1 VDNEWNS
8 SRNSQFKSIEQRM
21 ENTALKDY
29 PISKFFTSTPLA
41 ISTVALLYVLLAK
54 ESLFF
59 RISPGNVTPIYPSI
73 GLGLAAVL
81 ILGYRV
87 LPGVWLGSF
96 SINLLTFYNISHI
109 GDYTLLDDLL
119 SATVIGI
126 GNVVGIGL
134 AVYFIKRLWK
144 DECPLYGGRNVM
156 ILLFV
161 GAFVC
166 CIINSVIG
174 IFALSF
180 VNAFS
185 WEQLKYIWLTW
196 WLGDSIGLITV
207 APLILA
213 WLYKDTSKETA
224 RSWWELTGL
233 IIGALSL
240 CYFIYYFSPSYIYLL
255 FPLLLISAYYFGMRG
270 TTAVIL
276 VIAVFS
282 VINTDPNIAPFA
294 AKTVNDSILL
304 LDVFITVVTISSL
317 GFAGIVADHNRTEE
331 ALKINEQKYRSIFE
345 NMQDVFYQ
353 TDLNGIIV
361 EVSPYVENLIKL
373 PREKVIGCSVYDYY
387 ANIEDRDELINILLK
402 KGEVRDHELSF
413 KSAEGDSFYV
423 SINARLIRD
432 DNGIPIHID
441 GVLRNNTERKNNEL
455 KILAQNKELEQFA
468 YIASH
473 DLQEPLITLKG
484 FSELL
489 KDEIKGKISEDANQY
504 LSFIMESSERMQ
516 ELIKGLLFYSKI
528 GKERSFLTVDC
539 NEILQE
545 VIQDMDAAIR
555 KDKAQINVKPLP
567 KINGNAFEIRQ
578 LFQNLISNSLKFQ
591 KKNTIPKINISVKEL
606 ESNWVF
612 SVEDNGIGIDK
623 KDMDKVFII
632 FKRLHNRA
640 DYDGTGIGLSHCK
653 KIVELHGG
661 NIWIESTV
669 GEGSIFKFT
678 IPKMQ

>member
-1 VDNEWNS
+1 MGFTVILDLN
-8 SRNSQFKSIEQRM
+8 SIEQRM
-21 ENTALKDY
+21 ENTTSKEY
-29 PISKFFTSTPLA
+29 PIVGFFNSTPLA
-41 ISTVALLYVLLAK
+41 IITVAFLYVLLAK
-54 ESLFF
+54 ESLYF

-73 GLGLAAVL
+73 GLALAAVL

-96 SINLLTFYNISHI
+96 LINLFMFYSISPV
-109 GDYTLLDDLL
+109 GDSTLLDDLL
-119 SATVIGI
+119 CASVIGI
-126 GNVVGIGL
+126 GNVVGITL
-134 AVYFIKRLWK
+134 AVYLIKYFCK
-144 DECPLYGGRNVM
+144 EKHPLYGGRSVM

-161 GAFVC
+161 GAFIC

-174 IFALSF
+174 VFALSF
-180 VNAFS
+180 VNTIS

-196 WLGDSIGLITV
+196 WLGDCMGLITV
-207 APLILA
+207 APFLLA
-213 WLYKDTSKETA
+213 WLYKKPLKETA
-224 RSWWELTGL
+224 RPSWELTGL
-233 IIGALSL
+233 IVGALLL
-240 CYFIYYFSPSYIYLL
+240 CYFIYYFSPSYLYLL

-294 AKTVNDSILL
+294 AKTANDSILL
-304 LDVFITVVTISSL
+304 LDIFMAVVTISSL
-317 GFAGIVADHNRTEE
+317 GFAGIVAGHNRTEE
-331 ALKINEQKYRSIFE
+331 ALKKNEQKYRSIFE

-361 EVSPYVENLIKL
+361 EISPSVKSLAKL
-373 PREKVIGCSVYDYY
+373 AREKVIGTSVSDFYE
-387 ANIEDRDELINILLK
+387 NIQDRAELLNILSK
-402 KGEVRDHELSF
+402 KGEVRDYELSF
-413 KSAEGDSFYV
+413 KSAEGDSLYV
-423 SINARLIRD
+423 SINARLIKD
-432 DNGIPIHID
+432 DKGTPIHID

-455 KILAQNKELEQFA
+455 KILAQNKELEQFV

-473 DLQEPLITLKG
+473 DLQEPLITLKC

-489 KDEIKGKISEDANQY
+489 QDEVKDKLGQDANQY
-504 LSFIMESSERMQ
+504 LSFILESSGRMQ

-528 GKERSFLTVDC
+528 GKEREFSPVDC
-539 NEILQE
+539 NEVVAE
-545 VIQDMDAAIR
+545 VIQDMDATI
-555 KDKAQINVKPLP
+555 KKNNAQINVQPLP

-591 KKNTIPKINISVKEL
+591 KKNSIPKINISVKDQ
-606 ESNWVF
+606 ESNWLF

-623 KDMDKVFII
+623 KDMDKVFVI

-640 DYDGTGIGLSHCK
+640 DYEGTGIGLAHCK

-661 NIWIESTV
+661 TIWIESTV
-669 GEGSIFKFT
+669 GEGSVFKFT
-678 IPKMQ
+678 IPKME

>member
-1 VDNEWNS
+1 MGFTVILDLN
-8 SRNSQFKSIEQRM
+8 SIEQRM
-21 ENTALKDY
+21 ENTTSKEY
-29 PISKFFTSTPLA
+29 PIVGFFNSTPLA
-41 ISTVALLYVLLAK
+41 IITVAFLYVLLAK
-54 ESLFF
+54 ESLYF

-73 GLGLAAVL
+73 GLALAAVL

-96 SINLLTFYNISHI
+96 LINLFMFYSISPV
-109 GDYTLLDDLL
+109 GDSTLLDDLL
-119 SATVIGI
+119 CASVIGI
-126 GNVVGIGL
+126 GNVVGITL
-134 AVYFIKRLWK
+134 AVYLIKYFCK
-144 DECPLYGGRNVM
+144 EKHPLYGGRSVM

-161 GAFVC
+161 GAFIC

-174 IFALSF
+174 VFTLSF
-180 VNAFS
+180 VNTIS

-196 WLGDSIGLITV
+196 WLGDCMGLITV
-207 APLILA
+207 APFLLA
-213 WLYKDTSKETA
+213 WLYKKPLKETA
-224 RSWWELTGL
+224 RPSWELTGL
-233 IIGALSL
+233 IVGALLL
-240 CYFIYYFSPSYIYLL
+240 CYFIYYFSPSYLYLL

-294 AKTVNDSILL
+294 AKTANDSILL
-304 LDVFITVVTISSL
+304 LDIFMAVVTISSL
-317 GFAGIVADHNRTEE
+317 GFAGIVAGHNRTEE
-331 ALKINEQKYRSIFE
+331 ALKKNEQKYRSIFE

-361 EVSPYVENLIKL
+361 EISPSVKSLAKL
-373 PREKVIGCSVYDYY
+373 AREKVIGTSVSDFYE
-387 ANIEDRDELINILLK
+387 NIQDRAELLNILSK
-402 KGEVRDHELSF
+402 KGEVRDYELSF
-413 KSAEGDSFYV
+413 KSAEGDSLYV
-423 SINARLIRD
+423 SINARLIKD
-432 DNGIPIHID
+432 DKGTPIHID

-455 KILAQNKELEQFA
+455 KILAQNKELEQFV

-473 DLQEPLITLKG
+473 DLQEPLITLKC

-489 KDEIKGKISEDANQY
+489 QDEVKDKLGQDANQY
-504 LSFIMESSERMQ
+504 LSFILESSGRMQ

-528 GKERSFLTVDC
+528 GKEREFSPVDC
-539 NEILQE
+539 NEVVAE
-545 VIQDMDAAIR
+545 VIQDMDATI
-555 KDKAQINVKPLP
+555 KKNNAQINVQPLP

-591 KKNTIPKINISVKEL
+591 KKNSIPKINISVKDQ
-606 ESNWVF
+606 ESNWLF

-623 KDMDKVFII
+623 KDMDKVFVI

-640 DYDGTGIGLSHCK
+640 DYEGTGIGLAHCK

-661 NIWIESTV
+661 TIWIESTV
-669 GEGSIFKFT
+669 GEGSVFKFT
-678 IPKMQ
+678 IPKME